1 MLKDLV
7 EKVDNVYEQIGN
19 FSGEVKTTR
28 KSLMEMPYTHPHPHT
43 HAPEIKNY
51 FDGFG
56 SRLDPAEV
64 NRNYSNCSTVRKK

>member
-28 KSLMEMPYTHPHPHT
+28 KSLMEMPYTHPHTHT
-43 HAPEIKNY
+43 HTHT
-51 FDGFG
+51 
-56 SRLDPAEV
+56 
-64 NRNYSNCSTVRKK
+64 RNKELF